1 MIIKRNELPKEG
13 QSRVTFAWS
22 GRCRQVGAALPYDV
36 EATSYPSAR
45 GTLQLGGTPVVSS
58 AAAAQAWQDVLAF
71 LRAPG

>member
-1 MIIKRNELPKEG
+1 
-13 QSRVTFAWS
+13 
-22 GRCRQVGAALPYDV
+22 LPYDV

-45 GTLQLGGTPVVSS
+45 GTLQLGGTPFVNS